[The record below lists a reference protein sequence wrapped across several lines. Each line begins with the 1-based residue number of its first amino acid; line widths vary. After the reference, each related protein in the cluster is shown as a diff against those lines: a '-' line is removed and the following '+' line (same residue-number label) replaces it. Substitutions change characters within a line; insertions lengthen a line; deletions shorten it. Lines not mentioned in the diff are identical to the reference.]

1 MIRKFKYS
9 DLDFVSEIWLD
20 TNIKAHNF
28 IEKEYFISNLEEVK
42 KAFLDAE
49 IYVYENDKTKEI
61 QGFIGLIGN
70 YIAGIFVKYGCQSKG
85 IGKNLLDYTK
95 TIKSS
100 INLKVYKK
108 NNRGVNFYLRE
119 GFSIK
124 SEDLDDFTKE
134 VELNMAW
141 EK

>member
-108 NNRGVNFYLRE
+108 NNRGIKFYLRE